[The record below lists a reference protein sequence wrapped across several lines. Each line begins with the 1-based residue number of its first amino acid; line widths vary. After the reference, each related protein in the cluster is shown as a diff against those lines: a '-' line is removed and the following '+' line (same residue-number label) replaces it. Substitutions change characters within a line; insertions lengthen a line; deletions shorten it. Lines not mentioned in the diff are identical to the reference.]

1 MMSFEQDD
9 FDENE
14 QPCCLNPDIF
24 TNDDGIRVCWN
35 CGMTFGQT
43 FVDSERR
50 AYTSEEVLARR
61 RTEPK
66 WRSFGPRTVITNIN
80 ADARD
85 MPLNPKNRRY
95 FRAWPKFKDP

>member
-24 TNDDGIRVCWN
+24 TNDDEIRVCRN

-43 FVDSERR
+43 FVDSEQR

-61 RTEPK
+61 TSGTQMAIV
-66 WRSFGPRTVITNIN
+66 RSPYCYYKHQCRCAGTCP
-80 ADARD
+80 
-85 MPLNPKNRRY
+85 
-95 FRAWPKFKDP
+95 

>member
-24 TNDDGIRVCWN
+24 TNDDGIRSVGIAELPLVKPLSIVNDGHIPVKKCW
-35 CGMTFGQT
+35 
-43 FVDSERR
+43 
-50 AYTSEEVLARR
+50 LADVRN
-61 RTEPK
+61 PNGD
-66 WRSFGPRTVITNIN
+66 RSVPGTVITNIN